1 MKKRITAIIL
11 IATLILGCF
20 TVASFGA
27 SPKKKM
33 TSYYEVLKKGN
44 TVYCS
49 AGNGIY
55 KVNLKKRQAK
65 RLVTIDA
72 DPNGTAY
79 GMKLHKG
86 YLYYIE
92 PGPMLNHLYR
102 IKTNGKGSKYLGLVS
117 DYVISK
123 NKIYYES
130 YNLDSWKTIRR
141 QMKLN
146 GKSKKKSKY

>member
-1 MKKRITAIIL
+1 MKKKITAIIQM
-11 IATLILGCF
+11 ATQMVGCV

-27 SPKKKM
+27 SHKKKM

-72 DPNGTAY
+72 DPNGTA
-79 GMKLHKG
+79 
-86 YLYYIE
+86 
-92 PGPMLNHLYR
+92 
-102 IKTNGKGSKYLGLVS
+102 
-117 DYVISK
+117 
-123 NKIYYES
+123 
-130 YNLDSWKTIRR
+130 
-141 QMKLN
+141 
-146 GKSKKKSKY
+146 

>member
-55 KVNLKKRQAK
+55 KVNLK
-65 RLVTIDA
+65 
-72 DPNGTAY
+72 
-79 GMKLHKG
+79 
-86 YLYYIE
+86 
-92 PGPMLNHLYR
+92 
-102 IKTNGKGSKYLGLVS
+102 NGKATTSYGTWSEFYSKVPRNFS
-117 DYVISK
+117 AF
-123 NKIYYES
+123 
-130 YNLDSWKTIRR
+130 
-141 QMKLN
+141 
-146 GKSKKKSKY
+146 